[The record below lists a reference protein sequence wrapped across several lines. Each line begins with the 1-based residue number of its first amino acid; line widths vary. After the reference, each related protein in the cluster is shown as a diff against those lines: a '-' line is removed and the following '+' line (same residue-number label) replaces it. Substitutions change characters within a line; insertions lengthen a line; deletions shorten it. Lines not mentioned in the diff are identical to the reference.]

1 MLELIELE
9 KEMTIT
15 NPSTGATIE
24 TLNETSF
31 DEASQLICE
40 AKNAQISWA
49 QTPIKERAQVFYK
62 YLELLKNSKEELA
75 KLVHLENGKTLSESI
90 AEIEKSIELT
100 EYACSLPQIAKGD
113 LLEVSKGVT
122 CTTSYEPIGVVANI
136 APFNFPHMVPH
147 WTAPNAL
154 MLGNAVILKPSEHVP
169 LSAIKMKE
177 MLLKAGLPK
186 GLFQTVLGGKSMV
199 ELLCENPTIKAVSFV
214 GSTPIAKIV
223 YAKASASH
231 KRCIALG
238 GAKNHLIVMPDA
250 HPEMTA
256 NNVIASMSGCAGQ
269 RCMAASVMLAVGNCD
284 NIINLMVTE
293 ATKVIPEKTLGA
305 VISKFAKEKI
315 ENHITLAEQ
324 QGAKILVDGRD
335 VTVTGKE
342 NGHYVGPTIID
353 CVTSEMAIA
362 KEEIFGPV
370 ISIIRTES
378 IEEALQ
384 IENENEFG
392 NAAAIFTQ
400 SGSVANET
408 IKSFSAGMVGV
419 NVGVPV
425 PREPFSFAGWNDSK
439 FGHGDITGDASILF
453 WTNLKKTTTKWNPE
467 SKTNWMS

>member
-1 MLELIELE
+1 
-9 KEMTIT
+9 
-15 NPSTGATIE
+15 
-24 TLNETSF
+24 
-31 DEASQLICE
+31 
-40 AKNAQISWA
+40 
-49 QTPIKERAQVFYK
+49 
-62 YLELLKNSKEELA
+62 
-75 KLVHLENGKTLSESI
+75 
-90 AEIEKSIELT
+90 
-100 EYACSLPQIAKGD
+100 
-113 LLEVSKGVT
+113 
-122 CTTSYEPIGVVANI
+122 
-136 APFNFPHMVPH
+136 
-147 WTAPNAL
+147 
-154 MLGNAVILKPSEHVP
+154 
-169 LSAIKMKE
+169 
-177 MLLKAGLPK
+177 
-186 GLFQTVLGGKSMV
+186 MV

-256 NNVIASMSGCAGQ
+256 NNVIASMSGCAGH

-293 ATKVIPEKTLGA
+293 ATKVIPNKTLGA

-315 ENHITLAEQ
+315 EKHITLAEK

-335 VTVTGKE
+335 ITVTGKE
-342 NGHYVGPTIID
+342 NGYYVGPTIID
-353 CVTSEMAIA
+353 HVTPEMTIA
-362 KEEIFGPV
+362 TEEIFGPV

-378 IEEALQ
+378 IEAALQ
-384 IENENEFG
+384 IENHNEFG